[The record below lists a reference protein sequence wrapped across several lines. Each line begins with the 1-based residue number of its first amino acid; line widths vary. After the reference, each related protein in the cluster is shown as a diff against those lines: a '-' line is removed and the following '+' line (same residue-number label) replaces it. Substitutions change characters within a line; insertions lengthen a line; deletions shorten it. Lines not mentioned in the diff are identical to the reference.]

1 MSSTTQYVRMDLV
14 DNGSLGSVIEYI
26 KNNRNNFLSW
36 KNYINYLLESN
47 GGKYTRFADKIG
59 FSKNTVKKWC
69 VEGKKPQNRDSFI
82 KIAFGLNMNLEQT
95 NHLLKKYGSY
105 SQLYP
110 KDLYDAVIIY
120 VIQKRQGSFD
130 DPNYSFDSI
139 KKWNEKLADIRAEVR
154 KKYKENQLKLL
165 NGKTLSTVIAHQ
177 NIASLK
183 DDSDFERYI
192 LDNRNI
198 FFNSYNK
205 LVRFIDDFIKIRADE
220 YNQIHDK
227 DEEPF
232 SLHALVKKKGLGDS
246 LEVALSQLRT
256 KRILPKRGQL
266 ITIGVLLNM
275 VEQDI
280 NTMLELANMQKLYPR
295 DQLDAMMIVMLT
307 NAVEENPDLELKNAM
322 SYIQGG
328 SNLKL
333 REQYRS
339 EVERFYSCDFGC
351 FNDNL
356 DDIFDYI
363 RGCFNDN
370 LDDIFDYIREQVENT
385 GEIEDLLMT

>member
-1 MSSTTQYVRMDLV
+1 MSNVTQYVRMDLI
-14 DNGSLGSVIEYI
+14 DNGSLGSVIDYI
-26 KNNRNNFLSW
+26 KDNRNSFISW

-69 VEGKKPQNRDSFI
+69 VEGKKPQNRDAFI

-95 NHLLKKYGSY
+95 NHLLQKYGSY
-105 SQLYP
+105 SRLYP
-110 KDLYDAVIIY
+110 KDLYDAIIIY
-120 VIQKRQGSFD
+120 VIQKRQGDFD
-130 DPNYSFDSI
+130 NPSYSYDSI
-139 KKWNEKLADIRAEVR
+139 KKWNEKLADIRREVHE
-154 KKYKENQLKLL
+154 KYKENQLKLL
-165 NGKTLSTVIAHQ
+165 NGKTFSTVMAHQ
-177 NIASLK
+177 NIVSIK
-183 DDSDFERYI
+183 DDLDFENYI
-192 LDNRNI
+192 LQNKEV
-198 FFNSYNK
+198 FFNSYRK
-205 LVRFIDDFIKIRADE
+205 LIRFIDDFIKIRADE
-220 YNQIHDK
+220 YGLVHDK
-227 DEEPF
+227 DEEAF

-256 KRILPKRGQL
+256 KRILPKRNQL

-280 NTMLELANMQKLYPR
+280 NTMLELANMQMLYPR

-339 EVERFYSCDFGC
+339 EVERFYNCDFGC

-363 RGCFNDN
+363 R
-370 LDDIFDYIREQVENT
+370 EQIENT
-385 GEIEDLLMT
+385 ENYEDVVADIIQ

>member
-47 GGKYTRFADKIG
+47 GGKYSRFADKIG

-110 KDLYDAVIIY
+110 KDLYDAIIIY
-120 VIQKRQGSFD
+120 VIQKRQGDFEN
-130 DPNYSFDSI
+130 PIYSYDSI
-139 KKWNEKLADIRAEVR
+139 KKWNEKLAEIRAEVR
-154 KKYKENQLKLL
+154 KKYKENQMKLL
-165 NGKTLSTVIAHQ
+165 NGKTLSTIIAYQ
-177 NIASLK
+177 NITSLK
-183 DDSDFERYI
+183 DDADFERYI
-192 LDNRNI
+192 LDNKDI

-205 LVRFIDDFIKIRADE
+205 LIRFIDDFIKIRADE
-220 YNQIHDK
+220 YRQIHDK

-232 SLHALVKKKGLGDS
+232 SLHALVKKKGLSDS

-256 KRILPKRGQL
+256 KRILPKRSQL
-266 ITIGVLLNM
+266 ITIGILLNM

-295 DQLDAMMIVMLT
+295 DRLDAMMIFMLT

-322 SYIQGG
+322 SYIQSG
-328 SNLKL
+328 SNHKL
-333 REQYRS
+333 REQYRA
-339 EVERFYSCDFGC
+339 EIERFYSCSFGS

-356 DDIFDYI
+356 DDIFDYV
-363 RGCFNDN
+363 
-370 LDDIFDYIREQVENT
+370 REQVENT
-385 GEIEDLLMT
+385 GELEGLLAT

>member
-14 DNGSLGSVIEYI
+14 DNGSLGNVIEYI

-120 VIQKRQGSFD
+120 VIQKRQEDFD
-130 DPNYSFDSI
+130 DPAYSYDSI
-139 KKWNEKLADIRAEVR
+139 KKWNEKLAEIRAEVR
-154 KKYKENQLKLL
+154 KKYKENQMKLL
-165 NGKTLSTVIAHQ
+165 NGKTLSTIIAYQ
-177 NIASLK
+177 NITSLK
-183 DDSDFERYI
+183 DDADFERYI
-192 LDNRNI
+192 LDNKDI

-205 LVRFIDDFIKIRADE
+205 LIRFIDDFIKIRADE
-220 YNQIHDK
+220 YAQIHDK

-256 KRILPKRGQL
+256 KRILPKRSQL

-328 SNLKL
+328 SNLRL

-363 RGCFNDN
+363 R
-370 LDDIFDYIREQVENT
+370 EQVENT
-385 GEIEDLLMT
+385 GQIEDFLTT